1 MLRVEGMKIRYGA
14 VEAVHGVDLN
24 VGNGE
29 IVTLI
34 GANGAGK
41 SSILAGIA
49 GSIPPAEGQ
58 VLLEGQQ
65 LTGLPADV
73 ISRKGIALTP
83 EGRRV
88 FAHLTV
94 GENLHLGGAAF
105 AKGDELRARRNNML
119 SRFPILAERIE
130 QKAGSLSG
138 GEQQMLAIARS
149 LMSQPNLLLLDEPS
163 LGLAPQTI
171 DKVYELIDDLRK
183 EGLTILLV
191 EQNVELA
198 LSVADRGYVVANG
211 RIALSGAASELASS
225 DLVRQAYLAI

>member
-14 VEAVHGVDLN
+14 VQAVHGVDLN

-29 IVTLI
+29 LVTLI

-49 GSIPPAEGQ
+49 GSIPPAEGK
-58 VLLEGQQ
+58 VLLKGQP

-105 AKGDELRARRNNML
+105 AKGNELRARRDSML
-119 SRFPILAERIE
+119 SRFPILAERID

-149 LMSQPNLLLLDEPS
+149 LMSQPDLLLLDEPS

-171 DKVYELIDDLRK
+171 DKVYELIEDLRK
-183 EGLTILLV
+183 QGLTILLV

-211 RIALSGAASELASS
+211 RIALSGTASELASS

>member
-1 MLRVEGMKIRYGA
+1 M
-14 VEAVHGVDLN
+14 
-24 VGNGE
+24 
-29 IVTLI
+29 
-34 GANGAGK
+34 
-41 SSILAGIA
+41 
-49 GSIPPAEGQ
+49 Q
-58 VLLEGQQ
+58 
-65 LTGLPADV
+65 
-73 ISRKGIALTP
+73 
-83 EGRRV
+83 V

-119 SRFPILAERIE
+119 SRFPILAERID

-149 LMSQPNLLLLDEPS
+149 LMSQPDLLLLDEPS

-211 RIALSGAASELASS
+211 RIALSGTASELTSS

>member
-49 GSIPPAEGQ
+49 GSIPTAEGQ
-58 VLLEGQQ
+58 VLLEGQP
-65 LTGLPADV
+65 LTGLTADV
-73 ISRKGIALTP
+73 ISRKGISLTP

-105 AKGDELRARRNNML
+105 AKGEELRARRDSML
-119 SRFPILAERIE
+119 SRFPILAERID

-149 LMSQPNLLLLDEPS
+149 LMSHPNLLLLDEPS

-211 RIALSGAASELASS
+211 RIVLSGTAFELANS

>member
-1 MLRVEGMKIRYGA
+1 
-14 VEAVHGVDLN
+14 
-24 VGNGE
+24 
-29 IVTLI
+29 
-34 GANGAGK
+34 
-41 SSILAGIA
+41 
-49 GSIPPAEGQ
+49 
-58 VLLEGQQ
+58 
-65 LTGLPADV
+65 
-73 ISRKGIALTP
+73 RKGIALTP

-119 SRFPILAERIE
+119 SRFPILAERID

-149 LMSQPNLLLLDEPS
+149 LMSQPDLLLLDEPS

-211 RIALSGAASELASS
+211 RIALSGTASELTSS

>member
-14 VEAVHGVDLN
+14 VQAVHGVDLN

-29 IVTLI
+29 LVTLI

-49 GSIPPAEGQ
+49 GSIAPSEGK
-58 VLLEGQQ
+58 VLLSDEP
-65 LTGLPADV
+65 LTGLSADV

-105 AKGDELRARRNNML
+105 AKGDELRSRRDRML
-119 SRFPILAERIE
+119 SRFPILAERID

-138 GEQQMLAIARS
+138 GEQQMLSIARS
-149 LMSQPNLLLLDEPS
+149 LMSQPDLLLLDEPS

-171 DKVYELIDDLRK
+171 DKVYELIDDLRR

-211 RIALSGAASELASS
+211 RISLSGTASELAGS

>member
-14 VEAVHGVDLN
+14 VEAVHGVDLW
-24 VGNGE
+24 VSKGE
-29 IVTLI
+29 LVTLI

-41 SSILAGIA
+41 SSILAGIS
-49 GSIPPAEGQ
+49 GHVPPSEGK
-58 VLLEGQQ
+58 VSLFGDPV
-65 LTGLPADV
+65 TGRSADAV
-73 ISRKGIALTP
+73 ARMGVALTP
-83 EGRRV
+83 EGRRI

-94 GENLHLGGAAF
+94 SENLHLGGAAF
-105 AKGDELRARRNNML
+105 ASGEELAARREAML
-119 SRFPILAERIE
+119 VRFPILAERID

-149 LMSQPNLLLLDEPS
+149 LMSQPRLLLLDEPS

-171 DKVYELIDDLRK
+171 DKVYDLVEELQR

-198 LSVADRGYVVANG
+198 LSVADRGYVIANG
-211 RIALSGAASELASS
+211 RIALSGTASELAGS

>member
-1 MLRVEGMKIRYGA
+1 MLRVEGIKIRYGA
-14 VEAVHGVDLN
+14 VQAVHGVDLN

-29 IVTLI
+29 LVTLI

-58 VLLEGQQ
+58 VLLEGQPI
-65 LTGLPADV
+65 TGLPADV

-119 SRFPILAERIE
+119 SRFPILAERID

-171 DKVYELIDDLRK
+171 DRVYELIDDLRK

-198 LSVADRGYVVANG
+198 LSVADRGYVIANG
-211 RIALSGAASELASS
+211 RIALSGTASELASS